1 MASRFANNDAQRS
14 LGRIRGDISIDQ
26 KDHKDFLNIAKAHMA
41 AGNSGEAVTVLTA
54 LGRVDEKTDVTEL
67 VKQQNAEDRK
77 MLLAELD
84 ARGLKKEEPEHELV
98 SQPSN
103 IEVQLS
109 DIGHGIKALC
119 ARVEALE
126 K

>member
-14 LGRIRGDISIDQ
+14 FGRIRGDISIDQ

-84 ARGLKKEEPEHELV
+84 ARGLKKEEPEV